1 MTRCNYHRLL
11 WALCQSGGPRVI
23 TGNPW
28 LVTAGERTYAV
39 ATDGAR
45 ALYLDTAYT
54 DTGHDAT
61 THLRNFYQPYPEPNL
76 ASLLI
81 KTPDATHR
89 VDRKALLAAI
99 GPGEPVTWV
108 VEVCDYCGAQAKH
121 YAGEEIYGVCPVCGG
136 TRRVFARSDREHR
149 RPLSLAGIPELIDAQ
164 LARGTFEH
172 LQGDPISLAARPG
185 IVVFRG
191 PGWAFLVAPLN
202 TGIRHPERSVATIP
216 VATARIQPAEPSA

>member
-1 MTRCNYHRLL
+1 MTGCNYDRLL
-11 WALCQSGGPRVI
+11 RALCQSGGPRVI

-28 LVTAGERTYAV
+28 LVTAGERTYAA
-39 ATDGAR
+39 ATDGSR

-61 THLRNFYQPYPEPNL
+61 THLRNFYEPYPEPNL
-76 ASLLI
+76 AGLLT
-81 KTPDATHR
+81 KAPDVTHR

-108 VEVCDYCGAQAKH
+108 VEVCDYCGGTGKYNPGAPRPVGCH
-121 YAGEEIYGVCPVCGG
+121 VCSG
-136 TRRVFARSDREHR
+136 TGKVYRRSDHEHR
-149 RPLSLAGIPELIDAQ
+149 IPLFLFGIPELIDAQ
-164 LARGTFEH
+164 LARGIFEH

>member
-1 MTRCNYHRLL
+1 MGSYDLL
-11 WALCQSGGPRVI
+11 LRTLCQSGGPRVI

-28 LVTAGERTYAV
+28 LVTVGDRTYAA

-54 DTGHDAT
+54 DTSLDAT
-61 THLRNFYQPYPEPNL
+61 TRLRNIYKPHGEPSL
-76 ASLLI
+76 ASLL
-81 KTPDATHR
+81 TTAPDATHR
-89 VDRKALLAAI
+89 VDRGALLAAI

-121 YAGEEIYGVCPVCGG
+121 HAGEEIYSVCPVCDG
-136 TRRVFARSDREHR
+136 TRRVFARSDREYR
-149 RPLSLAGIPELIDAQ
+149 RPLFLAGIPELIDAQ
-164 LARGTFEH
+164 LARGIFEH

-191 PGWAFLVAPLN
+191 TGWAFLVAPLN